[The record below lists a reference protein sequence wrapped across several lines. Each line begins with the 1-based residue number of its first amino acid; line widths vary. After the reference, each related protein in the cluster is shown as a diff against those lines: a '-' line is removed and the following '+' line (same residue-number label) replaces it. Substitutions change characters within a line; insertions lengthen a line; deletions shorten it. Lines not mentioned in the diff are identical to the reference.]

1 MRLRAC
7 VQMLTWLEATFSF
20 PTAAAT
26 PPSEGTVQ
34 VALSYLAGTA
44 AVGGGGAG
52 ASGDD
57 AAAAAAA
64 SAPATTPDTVAAAA
78 QVRPRP

>member
-1 MRLRAC
+1 M
-7 VQMLTWLEATFSF
+7 QMLTWLEATFSF
-20 PTAAAT
+20 PTAAAA

-44 AVGGGGAG
+44 VGVGAG
-52 ASGDD
+52 APGDEAAA

-64 SAPATTPDTVAAAA
+64 STPPDTIAAAAA
-78 QVRPRP
+78 QVRSSHR